1 MDTLQFRQPVVYE
14 WVTHSNAKL
23 CHVFA
28 LCVLLKDEVAQKWRF
43 TWAQDMLNEMFP
55 EYALH
60 MYSNG
65 EQVKIM

>member
-1 MDTLQFRQPVVYE
+1 
-14 WVTHSNAKL
+14 
-23 CHVFA
+23 
-28 LCVLLKDEVAQKWRF
+28 
-43 TWAQDMLNEMFP
+43 MLNEMFP